1 MSKKE
6 EKTNVMR
13 LLQQARIPYTPHYYP
28 HPDGAVDGASVA
40 RSLGQP
46 VEKVF
51 KTLVTRGA
59 SRSSYYVFVVPVEK
73 ELDLKAAARAA
84 GEKSIEMLHVS
95 ELLGLTGYIRGGC
108 SPVGMKKLFPTFID
122 ESALSQTTIM
132 VSGGKIGLQ
141 IEARPDDLAKAI
153 GGIFAPIVAE

>member
-95 ELLGLTGYIRGGC
+95 ELLGLTGYVRGGC

-132 VSGGKIGLQ
+132 VSGGKIGTQVELD
-141 IEARPDDLAKAI
+141 PKALCELI
-153 GGIFAPIVAE
+153 HGQFAPIAQ